1 MSKNQSNDKNHVLLA
16 YLVPKQLPVILA
28 RVMGFQAPP
37 CLAVFLNRTT
47 KETSILEVPL

>member
-1 MSKNQSNDKNHVLLA
+1 MPKNPLTTQLVA

-37 CLAVFLNRTT
+37 CLAVFKDKVTQQVD
-47 KETSILEVPL
+47 IVEVPL